1 MSAGSWLK
9 EKLLESTQSVRDS
22 PTHKLNPA
30 TLLTALER
38 AARAVLDAVDAAQAT
53 TTTSARVVSAADAA
67 AEQAELLR
75 TRERDVEAASERVRD
90 ALERAKVVALNAGL
104 DGARLQDPVGKV
116 LMAVADE
123 VRTALTRAMDALD
136 EHDALAVQVEKER
149 GKLREQVLT
158 LQRES
163 PVLRRELEQALDAE
177 RGAAA
182 AVTQAAELV
191 RRSAGADEH
200 TARWIARATEHALEL
215 RRALAQLPL
224 GPQSRV
230 ALRSLRTVL
239 EPLEHQLR
247 RTRATDESASPA
259 GTNDEP

>member
-177 RGAAA
+177 RG
-182 AVTQAAELV
+182 